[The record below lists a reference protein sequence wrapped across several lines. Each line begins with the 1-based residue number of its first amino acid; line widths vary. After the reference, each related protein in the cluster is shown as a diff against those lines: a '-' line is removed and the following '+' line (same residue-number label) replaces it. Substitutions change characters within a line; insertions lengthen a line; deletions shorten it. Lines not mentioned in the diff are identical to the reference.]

1 MINLQE
7 SHQPQIMVIDQNQLF
22 REKIVFL
29 LTESPENRGLVVSN
43 FADLASGL
51 RFLQANSHI
60 NLIMIESALLENSDL
75 RYQLKQILNSKPEL
89 KIILLTAHHQPMIH
103 AQVEQLAIDHILTK
117 VIDPTELLSLISKTL
132 QSHHATESPNY
143 IKDLTPRELEILAW
157 LVKGDSNKEIAKE
170 LHISESTVKVHVQN
184 ILKKFNVS
192 SRVEAAVYAVRNE
205 LSASQ
210 NPL

>member
-7 SHQPQIMVIDQNQLF
+7 SQQPQIMVIDHNQLF

-29 LTESPENRGLVVSN
+29 LTQNTKNQSLLVSQY
-43 FADLASGL
+43 ADLASGL
-51 RFLQANSHI
+51 RSLQANSHI
-60 NLIMIESALLENSDL
+60 NLIMVESALLENSDL
-75 RYQLKQILNSKPEL
+75 RYQLKLILNSKPDL
-89 KIILLTAHHQPMIH
+89 KIILLTAHHQPTIH
-103 AQVEQLAIDHILTK
+103 AQVEQLSIDHILTK
-117 VIDPTELLSLISKTL
+117 VIDPAELLSLITKIL
-132 QSHHATESPNY
+132 QPHNIAESSNY
-143 IKDLTPRELEILAW
+143 IKNLTPRELEILEW

-205 LSASQ
+205 LNAS
-210 NPL
+210 

>member
-7 SHQPQIMVIDQNQLF
+7 SQQPQIMVIDHNQLF

-29 LTESPENRGLVVSN
+29 LTQNTKNQSLLVSHY
-43 FADLASGL
+43 ADLASGL
-51 RFLQANSHI
+51 RSLQANSHI
-60 NLIMIESALLENSDL
+60 NLIMVESALLENSDL
-75 RYQLKQILNSKPEL
+75 RYQLKLILNSKPDL
-89 KIILLTAHHQPMIH
+89 KIILLTAHHQPTIH
-103 AQVEQLAIDHILTK
+103 AQVEQLSIDHILTK
-117 VIDPTELLSLISKTL
+117 VIDPAELLSLITKIL
-132 QSHHATESPNY
+132 QPHNIAESSNY
-143 IKDLTPRELEILAW
+143 IKNLTPRELEILEW

-205 LSASQ
+205 LNAS
-210 NPL
+210 